1 MARALLAIFLSLVL
15 AGTAQAAKRKKKKNR
30 AKTKAKTEQVSR
42 VKKKKDADKPKED
55 SGEKAEEAANATA
68 PNPEMEV
75 YRAIQKREQSTVQ
88 DLADLLLMYRG
99 EFAKL
104 PSAEKRL
111 ARARELKI
119 IKGQK
124 GGDILDRGVLAYA
137 IMKIYRPES
146 GVLFWLTGW
155 ERYAMR
161 DVQEAGIMPAKAATN
176 QHVSGEQLMGTITA
190 AEEYLESKKKWGT
203 DK

>member
-1 MARALLAIFLSLVL
+1 MARPLLAILLLLVL
-15 AGTAQAAKRKKKKNR
+15 GGSADAAKRKKKKR
-30 AKTKAKTEQVSR
+30 SKTKTKIEQVTQTKKKRAEQPKDDSVEKTE
-42 VKKKKDADKPKED
+42 
-55 SGEKAEEAANATA
+55 ATA
-68 PNPEMEV
+68 VAAANPEMEV

-99 EFAKL
+99 EFGKI
-104 PSAEKRL
+104 PTAEKRL

-119 IKGQK
+119 IRGQK
-124 GGDILDRGVLAYA
+124 GGDILERGALAYA
-137 IMKIYRPES
+137 IMKVYQPES

-161 DVQEAGIMPAKAATN
+161 DVQEAGIMPAKAATS
-176 QHVSGEQLMGTITA
+176 QHLSGEQLMGTITA
-190 AEEYLESKKKWGT
+190 AEEYKESKKKWGT